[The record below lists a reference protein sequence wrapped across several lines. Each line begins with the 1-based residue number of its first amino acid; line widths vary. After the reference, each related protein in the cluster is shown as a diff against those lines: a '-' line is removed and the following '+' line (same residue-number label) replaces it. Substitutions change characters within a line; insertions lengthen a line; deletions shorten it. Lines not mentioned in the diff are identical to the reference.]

1 MARLS
6 NIGPGLAALAAAL
19 LALALPFLL
28 ERHLM
33 DLLVLA
39 GIYAIAG
46 LGVSL
51 LIGQCGILNLA
62 QSLFFGIGAFTTA
75 ILTTRWGLP
84 VLLNVPVG
92 MALAALLALLIGW
105 PILRLSGFFLA
116 LATLA
121 IGLIGTALML
131 ELDDWTGGELGISG
145 IPKLQLFGWAFD
157 TPARFYG
164 LVWCV
169 ALGVLWLA
177 SNLVRGRMGLAMRA
191 MRDAPAAAEGLAVD
205 LHRIKVFMFVLSA
218 MLGALA
224 GSLYAY
230 YLSFINHASFG
241 VERSILFLLIPVIAG
256 AHSVWGVVL
265 GALFLTFVPELLS
278 TVGDIHRV
286 LFGLSLVLVVT
297 FLPQGLVGLVGRVK
311 WRRRPQARQEAA

>member
-1 MARLS
+1 M
-6 NIGPGLAALAAAL
+6 
-19 LALALPFLL
+19 ALPFVL
-28 ERHLM
+28 ERHWL

-51 LIGQCGILNLA
+51 LLGQCGILNLA

-75 ILTTRWGLP
+75 ILSTRFGWPMGLDI
-84 VLLNVPVG
+84 PVG
-92 MALAALLALLIGW
+92 MALAGGLALLMGW
-105 PILRLSGFFLA
+105 PILRLNGFFLA

-145 IPKLQLFGWAFD
+145 IPKLHVAGWAFD

-177 SNLVRGRMGLAMRA
+177 ANLVRGRMGLAMRA
-191 MRDAPAAAEGLAVD
+191 MRDAPAAAEGLAVQM
-205 LHRIKVFMFVLSA
+205 HGIKVFMFVLSA
-218 MLGALA
+218 GLGALA
-224 GSLYAY
+224 GSLYAF

-241 VERSILFLLIPVIAG
+241 VERSIMFLLIPVIAG

-265 GALFLTFVPELLS
+265 GALFLTFVPEWLS
-278 TVGDIHRV
+278 AFGDIHRV
-286 LFGLSLVLVVT
+286 LFGLALVGVVC
-297 FLPQGLVGLVGRVK
+297 FLPHGLTGLASRASFTAL
-311 WRRRPQARQEAA
+311 RRQPAVPTPKAEEAA

>member
-1 MARLS
+1 V
-6 NIGPGLAALAAAL
+6 ALV
-19 LALALPFLL
+19 LPLML
-28 ERHLM
+28 GRHWM
-33 DLLVLA
+33 DLLVLT
-39 GIYAIAG
+39 GIYVIAG

-51 LIGQCGILNLA
+51 LLGQCGILNLA

-75 ILTTRWGLP
+75 ILTTRFGVP
-84 VLLNVPVG
+84 ALLDIPAG
-92 MALAALLALLIGW
+92 MLLGGLLALLIGW
-105 PILRLSGFFLA
+105 PVLRLSGFFLA

-145 IPKLQLFGWAFD
+145 IPKLRLLGLVFD

-164 LVWCV
+164 LVAGV
-169 ALGVLWLA
+169 ALCVLWLA
-177 SNLVRGRMGLAMRA
+177 HNLVHGRMGLAMRA
-191 MRDAPAAAEGLAVD
+191 MRDAPAAAEGLAVNM
-205 LHRIKVFMFVLSA
+205 HPIKVFMFVLSA
-218 MLGALA
+218 MLGALG

-230 YLSFINHASFG
+230 YMSFINHASFG

-256 AHSVWGVVL
+256 AHSVAGVVL

-278 TVGDIHRV
+278 GFGDIHRV

-297 FLPQGLVGLVGRVK
+297 FMPQGLTGLWPRGR
-311 WRRRPQARQEAA
+311 QGAAS

>member
-1 MARLS
+1 MGGLTRIA
-6 NIGPGLAALAAAL
+6 IGMAAL
-19 LALALPFLL
+19 LAIALPLVL
-28 ERHLM
+28 ERHVM

-51 LIGQCGILNLA
+51 LLGQCGILNLA
-62 QSLFFGIGAFTTA
+62 QSLFFGIGAFATA
-75 ILTTRWGLP
+75 ILTTRLGWP
-84 VLLNVPVG
+84 VWLDIPVG
-92 MALAALLALLIGW
+92 MALAAALALLIGW
-105 PILRLSGFFLA
+105 PILRLGGFFLA

-121 IGLIGTALML
+121 IGLIGSALML

-145 IPKLQLFGWAFD
+145 IPKLGLLGWTFD

-164 LVWCV
+164 LVWCL

-177 SNLVRGRMGLAMRA
+177 GNLVRGRMGLAMRA
-191 MRDAPAAAEGLAVD
+191 MRDAPAAAEGLAVEM
-205 LHRIKVFMFVLSA
+205 HGIKVFMFVLSA
-218 MLGALA
+218 VLGALA

-230 YLSFINHASFG
+230 YMSFINHASFG

-265 GALFLTFVPELLS
+265 GALFLTFVPEWLS
-278 TVGDIHRV
+278 GLGDIHRV
-286 LFGLSLVLVVT
+286 LFGLSLVGVVS
-297 FLPQGLVGLVGRVK
+297 FLPKGLVGLAGLAGR
-311 WRRRPQARQEAA
+311 RRRPRWRKEAA